1 MTKIN
6 LPLGINITE
15 EIRDLT
21 VNDINRADIQDIQQI
36 LQAFGGDSADIKQSA
51 DIRDIRQIFDQHW
64 TVIDWAEIENMKF
77 LYEMRK
83 P

>member
-21 VNDINRADIQDIQQI
+21 VNDINRADIRH
-36 LQAFGGDSADIKQSA
+36 SADIVG
-51 DIRDIRQIFDQHW
+51 IRG
-64 TVIDWAEIENMKF
+64 
-77 LYEMRK
+77 
-83 P
+83 